1 VPTDD
6 DDAYIECATYTHARR
21 HPMVLGNIGG
31 WTPPFQLTL
40 VQTGVLL
47 TAFALEAKT
56 YDAWSGLLPPTL
68 TAVLAIG
75 LPCLLAWAV
84 RKTRIE
90 GRSLPR
96 LALGLVQY
104 AAAPRRGAVSG
115 RRYRQDPPSMPL
127 GGPVYVAP
135 VRRRP

>member
-1 VPTDD
+1 MSNDD
-6 DDAYIECATYTHARR
+6 DSQIECATYTHARR

-40 VQTGVLL
+40 VQTAVLL
-47 TAFALEAKT
+47 AAFGIEAKT
-56 YDAWSGLLPPTL
+56 YGVWSGVLPPTP
-68 TAVLAIG
+68 TAVLAVG
-75 LPCLLAWAV
+75 LPCALAWAV

-96 LALGLVQY
+96 LAVGLLQY
-104 AAAPRRGAVSG
+104 AAAPRRGTISG
-115 RRYRQDPPSMPL
+115 RSNRPARPAAPL
-127 GGPVYVAP
+127 RDPVYVAA

>member
-1 VPTDD
+1 MTRD
-6 DDAYIECATYTHARR
+6 DDAQIACAVYTHARR

-40 VQTGVLL
+40 VQAGVLL
-47 TAFALEAKT
+47 VTLGIEAKT
-56 YDAWSGLLPPTL
+56 YRLWSDLLPRTL

-75 LPCLLAWAV
+75 LPCALAWAV

-96 LALGLVQY
+96 LAVGLVQY
-104 AAAPRRGAVSG
+104 ALAPRTGAVGG
-115 RRYRQDPPSMPL
+115 RRHRPRPRPVPF
-127 GGPVYVAP
+127 GGPVFVAA
-135 VRRRP
+135 VRRRS